1 MDTQKTP
8 ITCPQCSR
16 SASMK
21 VPLKVNTR
29 RDRAARDGILSGS
42 LFAFFCDGCGF
53 SAEVLPRGFLY
64 QDPALRLMVYLSPSG
79 EPATHNIQLPASF
92 GDYRLRVVSD
102 RVRLVEQILI
112 REAGFEDRHVMLF
125 KAQVKSTVDHGQ
137 VSAPESMV
145 FAGLLGDAAEVAL
158 SLPDGTIVALPK
170 ASLDATI
177 AAYPLESEI
186 PLTWMRI
193 DPAWAEARLA
203 EIEPARAGT
212 WWSRE

>member
-16 SASMK
+16 AATMK
-21 VPLKVNTR
+21 VPLKVNTL

-64 QDPALRLMVYLSPSG
+64 QDPTHRLMVYLSPSG

-125 KAQVKSTVDHGQ
+125 KAQVKPTVDHGQ
-137 VSAPESMV
+137 ASAPASMV
-145 FAGLLGDAAEVAL
+145 FAGLLGEASEVAL

-170 ASLDATI
+170 AHLDATI
-177 AAYPLESEI
+177 AAYPLQNEI
-186 PLTWMRI
+186 PLTWLRV
-193 DPAWAEARLA
+193 DATWAEAWIAANAPERS
-203 EIEPARAGT
+203 GT

>member
-16 SASMK
+16 AATMK

-29 RDRAARDGILSGS
+29 RDRGARDGIFSGS

-64 QDPALRLMVYLSPSG
+64 QDPGQRLMVYLSPRG
-79 EPATHNIQLPASF
+79 EPATDNIQLPASF
-92 GDYRLRVVSD
+92 GDYRLRVVRD

-112 REAGFEDRHVMLF
+112 REAGLEDRHVMLF
-125 KAQVKSTVDHGQ
+125 KAQMKATIDSGQ
-137 VSAPESMV
+137 VSAPEWTV
-145 FAGLLGDAAEVAL
+145 FAGLLGDAKEVAL
-158 SLPDGTIVALPK
+158 SLPDGSIVALPV
-170 ASLDATI
+170 SHLETTI
-177 AAYPLESEI
+177 AAYPLEPDV
-186 PLTWMRI
+186 PLTWARV
-193 DPAWAEARLA
+193 DAAWAEARLA
-203 EIEPARAGT
+203 GGAPVREGT